1 MMIFDDQILGS
12 DFDDQNHDP
21 QPSQHGKSA
30 EICKE
35 LRPLTL
41 DGLRLCGRIPPG
53 SGGPLRMKCWVKTF
67 SGKKMI
73 HHDFVTI
80 LNCIYGHDQL
90 ACTSLRCPFFILKQR
105 MPAFLFKIVFSSIS
119 DKIRC
124 ISDRFRQTSPKS
136 SVKRDVAVF

>member
-53 SGGPLRMKCWVKTF
+53 SGGPL
-67 SGKKMI
+67 
-73 HHDFVTI
+73 
-80 LNCIYGHDQL
+80 
-90 ACTSLRCPFFILKQR
+90 
-105 MPAFLFKIVFSSIS
+105 
-119 DKIRC
+119 
-124 ISDRFRQTSPKS
+124 
-136 SVKRDVAVF
+136 